1 MRFSLKNQT
10 VRNFRVTTLVSY
22 FGVFVCIFLSLQCK
36 KNAASSDEILSI
48 EDLLV
53 KNNDI
58 TGWSYDGATWQ
69 ANNISELTTYI
80 NGGAEIY
87 QRHGFIEAAH
97 QTYRGKIDNA
107 DRQLKLTIYNQGNE
121 NQAKATYEDPDI
133 GLIGA
138 LDWADGAGQ
147 EAHYIRYSGLSQA
160 LTFYRNSYFV
170 YLEITYDTEE
180 SLNIL
185 KQFALNVDGRIK

>member
-1 MRFSLKNQT
+1 MSFSLKKRT
-10 VRNFRVTTLVSY
+10 IRNFRIAPIVAY
-22 FGVFVCIFLSLQCK
+22 FGIFVFALWSVQCK

-160 LTFYRNSYFV
+160 LTFYSNSYFV

-185 KQFALNVDGRIK
+185 KQFALNVNGRIK